1 MNKCQS
7 CDKETTNPRFCSRS
21 CSAILTG
28 KEHPRR
34 QRTKKC
40 KFCSSLITS
49 DKTFCS
55 KECYTNGR
63 SRRRVNRPI
72 GYERVK
78 NFRTALKQQS
88 VDYKGGKCNI
98 CGYSRCIKALEFH
111 HLDPS
116 EKDFSLSVVS
126 KSFESIKPELDK
138 CVLLCAN
145 CHREVHAGLI
155 VF

>member
-1 MNKCQS
+1 MNKCQN
-7 CDKETTNPRFCSRS
+7 CDTETSNPRFCSRS

-63 SRRRVNRPI
+63 SKRKASKPV
-72 GYERVK
+72 GYAKLK
-78 NFRTALKQQS
+78 NFRTRLKYQC
-88 VDYKGGKCNI
+88 VEYKGGKCFI
-98 CGYSRCIKALEFH
+98 CSYDKCIKALEFH
-111 HLDPS
+111 HLDPTQ
-116 EKDFSLSVVS
+116 KDFSISTIS
-126 KSFESIKPELDK
+126 KSFETVKSELDK

-145 CHREVHAGLI
+145 CHREVHAGLRML
-155 VF
+155 